1 MLDLQPGSF
10 PRGIHRGRCDNRGHL
25 HLPRRVGAYLSSAG
39 NGEVFLTALED
50 GVLRI
55 YPSHI
60 WEQNERLAIEN
71 VEVADQLADI
81 LFLAQVY
88 GADARLDRGTSI
100 PLATA
105 IREKLGFDGQ
115 PVWIDC
121 YRGLLNV
128 SSREALERRRY
139 EAARNLE
146 DKLRLLRRAGF
157 R

>member
-1 MLDLQPGSF
+1 MLGQLPASF

-25 HLPRRVGAYLSSAG
+25 HLPREVGHYLSSVG
-39 NGEVFLTALED
+39 DGEVFLTTLEE

-60 WEQNERLAIEN
+60 WQQNEELAMEN
-71 VEVADQLADI
+71 FDVAEQLADI
-81 LFLAQVY
+81 LFLAHVY
-88 GADARLDRGTSI
+88 GADARLNRGVSI
-100 PLATA
+100 PLATG

-115 PVWIDC
+115 PVWIDYC
-121 YRGLLNV
+121 RGLLNV
-128 SSREALERRRY
+128 LSRDALERRRY
-139 EAARNLE
+139 DATRNLE